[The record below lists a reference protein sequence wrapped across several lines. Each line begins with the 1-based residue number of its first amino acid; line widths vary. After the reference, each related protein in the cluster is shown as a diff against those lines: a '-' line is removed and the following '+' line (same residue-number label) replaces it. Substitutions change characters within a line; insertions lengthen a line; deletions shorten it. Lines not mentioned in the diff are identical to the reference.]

1 MSNIVEVKVPDIGD
15 FSDVPVIDVF
25 VKPGDTVKVDDALV
39 TLESDKA
46 TMDVPSSVAGV
57 VKEVKVKLGD
67 RISEGSVVVL
77 VETGAAAAAPAP
89 APAAAAPAPAAPVAA
104 PAAPAV
110 APAASAGPV
119 EVKVPDIGDFSDVP
133 VIDVFVKVGDTIKV
147 DDALVTLESDKAT
160 MDVPSSVAGVVKEVK
175 VKLGDKVS
183 ECSVVVIVE
192 ASGGAVAAARSSGR
206 RRS

>member
-57 VKEVKVKLGD
+57 VKEVKVQLGD
-67 RISEGSVVVL
+67 KISEGTVVVL

-89 APAAAAPAPAAPVAA
+89 APAAAAANRCSRPRIPARYPP
-104 PAAPAV
+104 PRIP
-110 APAASAGPV
+110 G
-119 EVKVPDIGDFSDVP
+119 
-133 VIDVFVKVGDTIKV
+133 
-147 DDALVTLESDKAT
+147 
-160 MDVPSSVAGVVKEVK
+160 
-175 VKLGDKVS
+175 
-183 ECSVVVIVE
+183 CW
-192 ASGGAVAAARSSGR
+192 
-206 RRS
+206 

>member
-25 VKPGDTVKVDDALV
+25 VKVGDTVKVDDALV

-77 VETGAAAAAPAP
+77 VETGAAASAPAP
-89 APAAAAPAPAAPVAA
+89 APAAATPAPAPAAPPAPVAAA
-104 PAAPAV
+104 PAA
-110 APAASAGPV
+110 ASAGRRH
-119 EVKVPDIGDFSDVP
+119 
-133 VIDVFVKVGDTIKV
+133 
-147 DDALVTLESDKAT
+147 
-160 MDVPSSVAGVVKEVK
+160 AGH
-175 VKLGDKVS
+175 LR
-183 ECSVVVIVE
+183 CH
-192 ASGGAVAAARSSGR
+192 
-206 RRS
+206 